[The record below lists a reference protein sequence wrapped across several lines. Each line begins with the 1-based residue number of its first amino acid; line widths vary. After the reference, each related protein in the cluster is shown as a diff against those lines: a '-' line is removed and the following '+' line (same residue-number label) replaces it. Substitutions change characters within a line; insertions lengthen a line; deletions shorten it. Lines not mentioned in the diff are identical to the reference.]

1 MRCVDV
7 DRPPRGHVR
16 GRRLRSVGGAAPT
29 VGETMSGDE
38 LSIRQ
43 ATDDDLPQ
51 ILELLRSSLGWVP
64 DDQ

>member
-1 MRCVDV
+1 M
-7 DRPPRGHVR
+7 
-16 GRRLRSVGGAAPT
+16 GGAAPT